1 MKWKKL
7 WEQFVVILKLIVKL
21 LGTKNPEEN
30 KKMRGPI
37 IEEHLTSSSA
47 GGGGVRT
54 FNVKSDGRA
63 LRVYVKYTQ
72 TGTENVTTTVKPVA
86 HFSDAKIAID
96 FPEISAGQTDGVV
109 VPDQGTVVTNTAASH
124 SFAIFVAETFSASEY
139 EFTLATSG
147 AGGGSTVSGLFVVTE
162 LV

>member
-30 KKMRGPI
+30 EEMRGPI
-37 IEEHLTSSSA
+37 IKEHLTNSSA
-47 GGGGVRT
+47 GGGGFRT

-63 LRVYVKYTQ
+63 LRVFVKYTQ
-72 TGTENVTTTVKPVA
+72 TGTANVTTTVKPLA
-86 HFSDAKIAID
+86 HFSDAKAAID
-96 FPEISAGQTDGVV
+96 FPEISSGQTDGVV
-109 VPDQGTVVTNTAASH
+109 VPDQGSVVTNTAADH
-124 SFAIFVAETFSASEY
+124 SFAIFVASTFSASEY
-139 EFTLATSG
+139 VVKIVPTSP
-147 AGGGSTVSGLFVVTE
+147 SSISGLYVVTE